1 MSFVCQ
7 VFILFWMYNFGLSF
21 DSLVDLHTK
30 IEMHSQA
37 TLFSCVFQL
46 VSQVSLVYIYSVEQ
60 YYLQYQHRNLRA
72 IFGVSYFCQCLRYH
86 NISLWFKFTIKGQ

>member
-1 MSFVCQ
+1 MARSVGTL
-7 VFILFWMYNFGLSF
+7 VLGIYKFGLSF

-60 YYLQYQHRNLRA
+60 YYLQ
-72 IFGVSYFCQCLRYH
+72 
-86 NISLWFKFTIKGQ
+86 

>member
-1 MSFVCQ
+1 MPTKIFRTCDGPALTIYNIQ
-7 VFILFWMYNFGLSF
+7 TKHTQFQLRIPVFIVLGIYIFGLSF

-46 VSQVSLVYIYSVEQ
+46 VFQVSLVYIYSVEQ
-60 YYLQYQHRNLRA
+60 YYLQ
-72 IFGVSYFCQCLRYH
+72 
-86 NISLWFKFTIKGQ
+86 